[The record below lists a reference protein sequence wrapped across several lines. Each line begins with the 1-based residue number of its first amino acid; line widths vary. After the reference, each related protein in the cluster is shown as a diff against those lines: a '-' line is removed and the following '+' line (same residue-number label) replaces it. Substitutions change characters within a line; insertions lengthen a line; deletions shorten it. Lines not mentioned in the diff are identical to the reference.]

1 MHLKSKLEISAQT
14 DIQTEPM
21 RLSKCQHIPA
31 CFILVSD
38 SLSPTSLKNYSKQD
52 KTHILPIFSTHLFDE
67 NYTLECGI
75 LLLFYG
81 SL

>member
-1 MHLKSKLEISAQT
+1 MHLETIQDKYRQT
-14 DIQTEPM
+14 NKQKPCVYQKANIFLYVLLD
-21 RLSKCQHIPA
+21 
-31 CFILVSD
+31 SD

-52 KTHILPIFSTHLFDE
+52 KTHIFPIFSTHLFDE
-67 NYTLECGI
+67 NYTVECGI